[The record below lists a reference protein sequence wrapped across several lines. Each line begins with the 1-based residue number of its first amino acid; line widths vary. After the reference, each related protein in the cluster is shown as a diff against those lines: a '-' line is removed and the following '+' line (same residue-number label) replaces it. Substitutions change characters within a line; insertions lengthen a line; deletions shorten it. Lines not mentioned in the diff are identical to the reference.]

1 MATIGLLRAFRGN
14 GCLFMKNSLLHQR
27 LPANLQNSLITKH
40 FSLTPVAS
48 SNAVIEFFRARNF
61 RAKRGPFRPEEKR
74 GDHAMMAST
83 HWKIERLLAIS
94 MLGVMPACLFVQ
106 GPIMDTLLSITVLL
120 HGFWGV
126 DGVLTDYL
134 EKFVPWIHYPWYLIT
149 IAGLAGLFYFNYNDV
164 GVCEAI
170 RMVWRM

>member
-1 MATIGLLRAFRGN
+1 
-14 GCLFMKNSLLHQR
+14 
-27 LPANLQNSLITKH
+27 
-40 FSLTPVAS
+40 
-48 SNAVIEFFRARNF
+48 
-61 RAKRGPFRPEEKR
+61 
-74 GDHAMMAST
+74 MMAST
-83 HWKIERLLAIS
+83 HWKIERVLAVS

-134 EKFVPWIHYPWYLIT
+134 EKFVPWIHYPWYLLT
-149 IAGLAGLFYFNYNDV
+149 IAGLAGLIYFNYNDV

-170 RMVWRM
+170 KMVWRM

>member
-1 MATIGLLRAFRGN
+1 
-14 GCLFMKNSLLHQR
+14 
-27 LPANLQNSLITKH
+27 
-40 FSLTPVAS
+40 
-48 SNAVIEFFRARNF
+48 
-61 RAKRGPFRPEEKR
+61 
-74 GDHAMMAST
+74 MMAST
-83 HWKIERLLAIS
+83 HWKIERVLAVS

-134 EKFVPWIHYPWYLIT
+134 EKFVPWIHYPWYLLT
-149 IAGLAGLFYFNYNDV
+149 IAGLAGLIYFNYNDV

-170 RMVWRM
+170 KMVWSL